1 MQRNQSSNFNIH
13 LIIEKAKEFQKYI
26 YFCFID
32 YAKSC
37 DCVNHKLWKILKMM
51 GIPDHLTCL
60 KQYACDSF
68 SKFILKASSF
78 HHFISDL
85 LGKKETE

>member
-13 LIIEKAKEFQKYI
+13 LIIEKAREFQKYI

-32 YAKSC
+32 YAKFC

-60 KQYACDSF
+60 KQYACDPF
-68 SKFILKASSF
+68 SKLILKANSF

-85 LGKKETE
+85 LGKNETE